1 MWGGIDQIAQTPE
14 VRARHR
20 QAVLRRLLAELA
32 PYRPQ
37 LFGLLVFTLINGAAT
52 AAGPWLVGLAI
63 DDILLYQDIG
73 RLIVIVGLLAGSY
86 LLGLLAVRGQL
97 LTVGGLGARV
107 MAKLRGE
114 VFAKIQRLPIAYFDT
129 HASGDLQSRLVN
141 DIDTLNQLLSPGLSQ
156 VLSVLFGLVG
166 TLVAMAVLDWR
177 LALACAPI
185 LPIMALTTNVF
196 TRRARRAY
204 RVTRKTV
211 GAVSAV
217 LEQDITGIREAQA
230 FNRTE
235 QNVRQFREL
244 NAANRNANLQAVAI
258 TSAFSPAIDV
268 LSTVGIA
275 IVIGYG
281 GFLALRGEIQVGV
294 VAAFLLYVQQFFR
307 PIQMLS
313 QLAAQVQPAL
323 AGAER
328 IYELLDQ
335 PEQEADPPLA
345 RPVGRLRGELVFD
358 RVTFGYSPDRPVLH
372 EISFEAAP
380 GMTVALVGPTGAG
393 KTTIA
398 SLAPRFYDVT
408 HGAVRIDGIDVR
420 DLRREDLRRNI
431 GIVLQDPFLFSGTI
445 AENIAFGKPDATD
458 EEIRAAARAVFADRF
473 IERLPAGYATRVSEA
488 GRSLSQG
495 QRQLISFARA
505 VLADPS
511 ILILDE
517 ATSRVD
523 TRTEALI
530 QQALAVLLRGRTSLV
545 IAHRLSTV
553 RNADLILVINGGRI
567 VERGRHPELLAAGGL
582 YADLYRRQFRDP
594 LPAIAGQNRF
604 RSRAL

>member
-1 MWGGIDQIAQTPE
+1 
-14 VRARHR
+14 V
-20 QAVLRRLLAELA
+20 RRLLGELA
-32 PYRPQ
+32 PYRVQ
-37 LFGLLVFTLINGAAT
+37 LGWLLVLTLINGATT
-52 AAGPWLVGLAI
+52 AAGPWLIGLAI
-63 DDILLYQDIG
+63 DDITTNRDVG
-73 RLIVIVGLLAGSY
+73 RLVVLAGLLAASY

-107 MAKLRGE
+107 MARFRGA
-114 VFAKIQRLPIAYFDT
+114 VFAKIQRLPVSYFDKN
-129 HASGDLQSRLVN
+129 ASGDLQSRLVN

-166 TLVAMAVLDWR
+166 TLIAMALLDWR
-177 LALACAPI
+177 LALACAPV
-185 LPIMALTTNVF
+185 LPIMAVTTNLF
-196 TRRARRAY
+196 TRRARRAF

-235 QNVRQFREL
+235 ENVRQFREL
-244 NAANRNANLQAVAI
+244 NAANRNANVQAVAI

-268 LSTVGIA
+268 LSTLGMA

-281 GFLALRGEIQVGV
+281 GFLALRGEAQVGV

-328 IYELLDQ
+328 IYDLLDQ
-335 PEQEADPPLA
+335 SEDTADPPTA
-345 RPVGRLRGELVFD
+345 RAVGRLRGELVFD
-358 RVTFGYSPDRPVLH
+358 HVTFGYTADHPVLH
-372 EISFEAAP
+372 DVSIHVAA

-398 SLAPRFYDVT
+398 SLVPRFYDVT
-408 HGAVRIDGIDVR
+408 HGAVRIDGLDVR
-420 DLRREDLRRNI
+420 EIRREDLRRNI
-431 GIVLQDPFLFSGTI
+431 GLVLQEPFLFSGTI
-445 AENIAFGKPDATD
+445 ADNIAFGRPGATD
-458 EEIRAAARAVFADRF
+458 DEVRAAARAVFADQF
-473 IERLPAGYATRVSEA
+473 IERLPAGYATRVSEG

-517 ATSRVD
+517 ATSRID

-530 QQALAVLLRGRTSLV
+530 QQALATLLRGRTSLV

-553 RNADLILVINGGRI
+553 RNADLILVIDGGRI
-567 VERGRHPELLAAGGL
+567 VERGRHAQLVTAGGL
-582 YADLYRRQFRDP
+582 YATLYQRQFLDP
-594 LPAIAGQNRF
+594 LPATA
-604 RSRAL
+604 

>member
-1 MWGGIDQIAQTPE
+1 MWGSIEQVAQTPE
-14 VRARHR
+14 TRARHR
-20 QAVLRRLLAELA
+20 GAVLRRLLGELA
-32 PYRPQ
+32 PHRPQ
-37 LFGLLVFTLINGAAT
+37 LLWLLFLTLVNGATT
-52 AAGPWLVGLAI
+52 AAGPWLTGLAI
-63 DDILLYQDIG
+63 DDVVYRRDVG
-73 RLIVIVGLLAGSY
+73 RLAVLAGLLALSY

-97 LTVGGLGARV
+97 LTVGGLGQRV
-107 MAKLRGE
+107 MAKLRQA
-114 VFAKIQRLPIAYFDT
+114 VFAKIQRLPIAYFDK

-141 DIDTLNQLLSPGLSQ
+141 DMDTLNQLLSPGLSQ
-156 VLSVLFGLVG
+156 VLSVMFGLVG
-166 TLVAMAVLDWR
+166 TLVAMAALDWR
-177 LALACAPI
+177 LALACAPV
-185 LPIMALTTNVF
+185 LPIMALTTTVF

-204 RVTRKTV
+204 RVTRQTV
-211 GAVSAV
+211 GQVSAV

-244 NAANRNANLQAVAI
+244 NAANRNANVQAVAI
-258 TSAFSPAIDV
+258 TSAFAPAIDV
-268 LSTVGIA
+268 LSTLGIA

-281 GFLALRGEIQVGV
+281 GFLAFRGETAVGV

-307 PIQMLS
+307 PIQMVS
-313 QLAAQVQPAL
+313 QLAAQIQPAL

-328 IYELLDQ
+328 IYELIDS
-335 PEQEADPPLA
+335 PEEAPEPAEALA
-345 RPVGRLRGELVFD
+345 VGRLRGEIVFD
-358 RVTFGYSPDRPVLH
+358 VVTFGYLPDRPVLR
-372 EISFEAAP
+372 EISFTAQP

-398 SLAPRFYDVT
+398 SLVPRFYDVT
-408 HGAVRIDGIDVR
+408 DGAVRLDGIDVR
-420 DLRREDLRRNI
+420 AMRRQDLRRNI

-445 AENIAFGKPDATD
+445 AENIAFGRPGASD
-458 EEIRAAARAVFADRF
+458 EEVRAAARAVFADAF
-473 IERLPAGYATRVSEA
+473 IERLPAGYQTPVTEG

-517 ATSRVD
+517 ATSRID

-530 QQALAVLLRGRTSLV
+530 QQALARLLQGRTCLV

-567 VERGRHPELLAAGGL
+567 VERGRHDELLEAGGL
-582 YADLYRRQFRDP
+582 YAALYRRQFRE
-594 LPAIAGQNRF
+594 LAPAA
-604 RSRAL
+604 A